1 MAVPLLA
8 AVDITA
14 TVESGL
20 TTTQLSYIGHV
31 YVDAASSDYDTV
43 LSYIAKN
50 ASQLQISVNV
60 TSLEK
65 DEVISLLD
73 AGAARVFTSY
83 DQLQALKGTVNDSRL
98 VLLLAA
104 AHQSRE
110 KIVEAISDTSVGVY
124 AHHASDIDFVSGW
137 LQEYGS
143 NDRPPV
149 YVSFASAPKLE
160 DIVAIGKLS
169 ATPIVASN
177 LLTMDPEKDTSL
189 LPVAEIF
196 MSGMVS
202 DRPDKLIATVVVDEQ
217 GVALGLVY
225 SSNESVKESLR
236 TGTGVYQSRK
246 RGLWYKG
253 ATSGAVQ
260 ELVRIDAD
268 CDQDC
273 LRFVVRQ
280 KGTGELRVF
289 P

>member
-20 TTTQLSYIGHV
+20 TTTQLSYINNV
-31 YVDAASSDYDTV
+31 YVDASESNYDTV
-43 LSYIAKN
+43 LNYIVKN
-50 ASQLQISVNV
+50 ASQFQISVNV
-60 TSLEK
+60 PSLQKE
-65 DEVISLLD
+65 EIISLLD

-83 DQLQALKGTVNDSRL
+83 DQLQALKGTVDDSRL
-98 VLLLAA
+98 VLILEA

-110 KIVEAISDTSVGVY
+110 KIVDAISDTSVGVY
-124 AHHASDIDFVSGW
+124 AHKVTDMDFIFGW

-149 YVSFASAPKLE
+149 YVSFVSAPKLE
-160 DIVAIGKLS
+160 DVVTIGKLS
-169 ATPIVASN
+169 ATPIVSN
-177 LLTMDPEKDTSL
+177 TLLTMDPAKDTSL

-196 MSGMVS
+196 MAGVVS
-202 DRPDKLIATVVVDEQ
+202 DRPDKLIATVVTDEQ

-280 KGTGELRVF
+280 KGTGE
-289 P
+289 